1 MLKRFQRRF
10 VAITMALVALV
21 SVVAFA
27 ALGVL
32 TYDNLKSTV
41 DQTLDSALDHGG
53 SYSELPY
60 LGGGDVRGNWL
71 PSHSVTVTWN
81 GAIYADSDQNTQM
94 NAELLQSAVSAALAQ
109 VDANGNA
116 AGRISSTQLYFKVQP
131 SKLGYRVAFVDG
143 SSFEASVHRMGL
155 ALAGA
160 WLLLMLALLA
170 VTVYL
175 SRYVTRPV
183 VQAWENQQR
192 FIADASHELK
202 TPLTAILA
210 DASILA
216 REPDKTVREQQMW
229 LDGISSEAE
238 RMRRLTE
245 DMLSLAQADAGQEVA
260 PAMVRVDLSQ
270 LVERACLQFEP
281 AAFERG
287 LVIEDGIEP
296 GIEVMG
302 SADRLEGMVKTL
314 LENAC
319 KYGAGSGTPVTVG
332 LRRQHGSALLSVGNG
347 GDPIPPEDLPHVF
360 ERFYRSDKSR
370 VQDGESLSFGLGLA
384 IAKSTAELHKGSI
397 KAESGA
403 GGTVFSVSLPLAR

>member
-27 ALGVL
+27 ALGAL

-109 VDANGNA
+109 VDASGKA

-170 VTVYL
+170 VTVFL

-397 KAESGA
+397 EAESGA

>member
-27 ALGVL
+27 ALGAL

-170 VTVYL
+170 VTVFL

-397 KAESGA
+397 EAESGA

>member
-27 ALGVL
+27 ALGAL

-109 VDANGNA
+109 VDANGKA

-170 VTVYL
+170 VTVFL

-245 DMLSLAQADAGQEVA
+245 DMLSLAQADAGQEAA

-302 SADRLEGMVKTL
+302 SADKLEGMVKTL

-319 KYGAGSGTPVTVG
+319 KYGAGSGITVS

>member
-27 ALGVL
+27 ALGAL

-60 LGGGDVRGNWL
+60 LGGGDARGNWL

-170 VTVYL
+170 VTVFL

-302 SADRLEGMVKTL
+302 SADKLEGMVKTL

-397 KAESGA
+397 EAESGA

>member
-27 ALGVL
+27 ALGAL

-60 LGGGDVRGNWL
+60 LGGGDARGNWL

-81 GAIYADSDQNTQM
+81 GTIYADSDQNTQM
-94 NAELLQSAVSAALAQ
+94 NAEVLQSAVSAALAQ

-116 AGRISSTQLYFKVQP
+116 AGRIGSTQLYFKVQP

-170 VTVYL
+170 VTVFL

-245 DMLSLAQADAGQEVA
+245 DMLSLAQADAGQDGA

-302 SADRLEGMVKTL
+302 SADKLEGMVKNL

>member
-27 ALGVL
+27 ALGAL

-60 LGGGDVRGNWL
+60 LGGGDARGNWL

-170 VTVYL
+170 VTVFL

-245 DMLSLAQADAGQEVA
+245 DMLSLAQADAGQEAV
-260 PAMVRVDLSQ
+260 PAMVRVNLSQ

-302 SADRLEGMVKTL
+302 SADKLEGMVKTL

>member
-27 ALGVL
+27 ALGAL

-109 VDANGNA
+109 VDANGKA

-270 LVERACLQFEP
+270 LVERACLQFES

-302 SADRLEGMVKTL
+302 SADKLEGMVKTL

-384 IAKSTAELHKGSI
+384 IAKSIAELHKGSI

>member
-27 ALGVL
+27 ALGAL

-170 VTVYL
+170 VTVFL

-319 KYGAGSGTPVTVG
+319 KYGAVSGAPVTVG

>member
-27 ALGVL
+27 ALGAL

-109 VDANGNA
+109 VDASGKA

-245 DMLSLAQADAGQEVA
+245 DMLSLAQADAGQEAA
-260 PAMVRVDLSQ
+260 PAMVRVGLSQ

>member
-10 VAITMALVALV
+10 VTITMALVALV

-116 AGRISSTQLYFKVQP
+116 AGRIGSTQLYFKVQP

-143 SSFEASVHRMGL
+143 SSFETSVHRMAL
-155 ALAGA
+155 ALGGA

-170 VTVYL
+170 VTVFL
-175 SRYVTRPV
+175 SRYVTKPV

>member
-27 ALGVL
+27 ALGAL

-71 PSHSVTVTWN
+71 PSHSVTVAWN

-170 VTVYL
+170 VTVFL

-216 REPDKTVREQQMW
+216 REPDKTVREQQTW

-245 DMLSLAQADAGQEVA
+245 DMLSLAQADAGQEAA
-260 PAMVRVDLSQ
+260 PAVVRVDLSQ

-302 SADRLEGMVKTL
+302 SADKLEGMVKTL

-319 KYGAGSGTPVTVG
+319 KYGAGSGIPVTVG

>member
-1 MLKRFQRRF
+1 M
-10 VAITMALVALV
+10 
-21 SVVAFA
+21 
-27 ALGVL
+27 
-32 TYDNLKSTV
+32 
-41 DQTLDSALDHGG
+41 
-53 SYSELPY
+53 
-60 LGGGDVRGNWL
+60 RGNWL

-109 VDANGNA
+109 VDASGKA

-170 VTVYL
+170 VTVFL

-302 SADRLEGMVKTL
+302 SADKLEGMVKTL

-397 KAESGA
+397 EAESGA

>member
-27 ALGVL
+27 ALGAL

-170 VTVYL
+170 VTVFL

-319 KYGAGSGTPVTVG
+319 KYGAGSGAPVTVG

-397 KAESGA
+397 EAESGA

>member
-27 ALGVL
+27 ALGAL

-109 VDANGNA
+109 VDASGKA

-245 DMLSLAQADAGQEVA
+245 DMLSLAQADAGQEAA

-302 SADRLEGMVKTL
+302 SADKLEGMVKTL

-319 KYGAGSGTPVTVG
+319 KYGAGSGAPVTVG
-332 LRRQHGSALLSVGNG
+332 LRLQHGSALLSVGNG
-347 GDPIPPEDLPHVF
+347 GAPIPPEDLPHVF

>member
-27 ALGVL
+27 ALGAL

-81 GAIYADSDQNTQM
+81 GTIYADSDQNTQM
-94 NAELLQSAVSAALAQ
+94 NAEVLQSAVSAALAQ

-116 AGRISSTQLYFKVQP
+116 AGRIGSTQLYFKVQP

-170 VTVYL
+170 VTVFL

-245 DMLSLAQADAGQEVA
+245 DMLSLAQADAGQEAA

-302 SADRLEGMVKTL
+302 SADKLEGMVKTL

-397 KAESGA
+397 EAESGA

>member
-27 ALGVL
+27 ALGAL

-81 GAIYADSDQNTQM
+81 GTIYADSDQNTQM
-94 NAELLQSAVSAALAQ
+94 NAEVLQSAVSAALAQ

-143 SSFEASVHRMGL
+143 SSFETSVHRMAL
-155 ALAGA
+155 ALGGA

-170 VTVYL
+170 VTVFL
-175 SRYVTRPV
+175 SRYVTKPV

-245 DMLSLAQADAGQEVA
+245 DMLSLAQADAGQEGA

>member
-27 ALGVL
+27 ALGAL

-109 VDANGNA
+109 VDASGKA

-170 VTVYL
+170 VTVFL

-319 KYGAGSGTPVTVG
+319 KYGAGSGAPVTVG

-384 IAKSTAELHKGSI
+384 IAKSTAELHTGSI
-397 KAESGA
+397 EAESGA

>member
-27 ALGVL
+27 ALGAL

-170 VTVYL
+170 VTVFL

-245 DMLSLAQADAGQEVA
+245 DMLSLAQADAGQEGA

-302 SADRLEGMVKTL
+302 SADKLEGMVKTL

-319 KYGAGSGTPVTVG
+319 KYGAGSGAPVTVG

-397 KAESGA
+397 EAESGA

>member
-27 ALGVL
+27 ALGAL

-109 VDANGNA
+109 VDASGKA

-143 SSFEASVHRMGL
+143 SSFETSVHRMAL
-155 ALAGA
+155 ALGGA

-170 VTVYL
+170 VTVFL
-175 SRYVTRPV
+175 SRYVTKPV

-245 DMLSLAQADAGQEVA
+245 DMLSLAQADAGQEGA

-302 SADRLEGMVKTL
+302 SADKLEGMVKTL

-319 KYGAGSGTPVTVG
+319 KYGAGSGAPVTVG

-347 GDPIPPEDLPHVF
+347 GAPIPPEDLPHVF

-397 KAESGA
+397 KAESSA
-403 GGTVFSVSLPLAR
+403 DGTVFSVALPLAK

>member
-27 ALGVL
+27 ALGAL

-109 VDANGNA
+109 VDASGKA

-170 VTVYL
+170 VTVFL

-319 KYGAGSGTPVTVG
+319 KYGAGSGAPVTVG

-397 KAESGA
+397 EAESGA

>member
-27 ALGVL
+27 ALGAL

-109 VDANGNA
+109 VDASGKA

-170 VTVYL
+170 VTVFL

-302 SADRLEGMVKTL
+302 SADKLEGMVKTL

-319 KYGAGSGTPVTVG
+319 KYGAGSGAPVTVG

>member
-1 MLKRFQRRF
+1 
-10 VAITMALVALV
+10 
-21 SVVAFA
+21 
-27 ALGVL
+27 
-32 TYDNLKSTV
+32 
-41 DQTLDSALDHGG
+41 
-53 SYSELPY
+53 
-60 LGGGDVRGNWL
+60 
-71 PSHSVTVTWN
+71 
-81 GAIYADSDQNTQM
+81 M

-109 VDANGNA
+109 VDASGKA

-170 VTVYL
+170 VTVFL

-245 DMLSLAQADAGQEVA
+245 DMLSLAQADAGQEGA

-302 SADRLEGMVKTL
+302 SADKLEGMVKTL

-319 KYGAGSGTPVTVG
+319 KYGAGSGAPVTVG

-347 GDPIPPEDLPHVF
+347 GAPIPPEDLPHVF

-397 KAESGA
+397 KAESSA
-403 GGTVFSVSLPLAR
+403 DGTVFSVALPLAK

>member
-27 ALGVL
+27 ALGAL

-116 AGRISSTQLYFKVQP
+116 AGRIGSTQLYFKVQP

-160 WLLLMLALLA
+160 SLLLMLALLA

-245 DMLSLAQADAGQEVA
+245 DMLSLAQADAGQEAA

>member
-27 ALGVL
+27 ALGAL

-81 GAIYADSDQNTQM
+81 GTIYADSDQNTQM
-94 NAELLQSAVSAALAQ
+94 NAEVLQSAVSAALAQ

-116 AGRISSTQLYFKVQP
+116 AGRIGSTQLYFKVQP

-143 SSFEASVHRMGL
+143 SSFETSVHRMAL
-155 ALAGA
+155 ALGGA

-170 VTVYL
+170 VTVFL
-175 SRYVTRPV
+175 SRYVTKPV

-245 DMLSLAQADAGQEVA
+245 DMLSLAQADAGQEGA

-302 SADRLEGMVKTL
+302 SADKLEGMVKTL

-319 KYGAGSGTPVTVG
+319 KYGAGSGAPVTVG

-347 GDPIPPEDLPHVF
+347 GAPIPPEDLPHVF

>member
-27 ALGVL
+27 ALGAL

-109 VDANGNA
+109 VDASGKA

-170 VTVYL
+170 VTVFL

-245 DMLSLAQADAGQEVA
+245 DMLSLAQADAGPEVA

-319 KYGAGSGTPVTVG
+319 KYGAGSGAPVTVG

>member
-27 ALGVL
+27 ALGAL
-32 TYDNLKSTV
+32 IYDNLKSTV

-143 SSFEASVHRMGL
+143 RSFEASVHRMGL

-170 VTVYL
+170 VTVFL

-245 DMLSLAQADAGQEVA
+245 DMLSLAQADAGQEAA

-296 GIEVMG
+296 GIDVMG
-302 SADRLEGMVKTL
+302 SADKLEGMVKTL

>member
-27 ALGVL
+27 ALGAL

-109 VDANGNA
+109 VDASGKA

-170 VTVYL
+170 VTVFL

-245 DMLSLAQADAGQEVA
+245 DMLSLAQADAGQEAA

-302 SADRLEGMVKTL
+302 SADKLEGMVKTL

-384 IAKSTAELHKGSI
+384 IAKEIVELHHGRISASSEDEKI
-397 KAESGA
+397 RFA
-403 GGTVFSVSLPLAR
+403 VDLPLK

>member
-27 ALGVL
+27 ALGAL

-143 SSFEASVHRMGL
+143 SSFEASVRRMGL

-170 VTVYL
+170 VTVFL

-245 DMLSLAQADAGQEVA
+245 DMLSLAQADAGQEAA

-302 SADRLEGMVKTL
+302 SADKLEGMVKTL
-314 LENAC
+314 LENAG

>member
-27 ALGVL
+27 ALGAL

-170 VTVYL
+170 VTVFL

-319 KYGAGSGTPVTVG
+319 KYGAGSGAPVTVG

>member
-27 ALGVL
+27 ALGAL

-109 VDANGNA
+109 VDASGKA

-170 VTVYL
+170 VTVFL

-245 DMLSLAQADAGQEVA
+245 DMLSLAQADAGQEAA

-302 SADRLEGMVKTL
+302 SADKLEGMVKTL

>member
-302 SADRLEGMVKTL
+302 SADKLEGMVKTL

>member
-27 ALGVL
+27 ALGAL

-109 VDANGNA
+109 VDASGKA

-170 VTVYL
+170 VTVFL

-245 DMLSLAQADAGQEVA
+245 DMLSLAQADAGQEAA

-302 SADRLEGMVKTL
+302 SADKLEGMVKTL

-319 KYGAGSGTPVTVG
+319 KYGAGSGAPVTVG
-332 LRRQHGSALLSVGNG
+332 LRCQHGSALLSVGNG

>member
-27 ALGVL
+27 ALGAL

-109 VDANGNA
+109 VDASGKA

-170 VTVYL
+170 VTVFL

-229 LDGISSEAE
+229 LDGISREAE

-302 SADRLEGMVKTL
+302 SADKLEGMVKTL

>member
-143 SSFEASVHRMGL
+143 SSFEASVHRMSL

-245 DMLSLAQADAGQEVA
+245 DMLSLAQADAGQEGA

-302 SADRLEGMVKTL
+302 SADKLEGMVKTL

>member
-27 ALGVL
+27 ALGAL

-71 PSHSVTVTWN
+71 PSHSVTVAWN

-170 VTVYL
+170 VTVFL

-245 DMLSLAQADAGQEVA
+245 DMLSLAQADAGQEAA

-302 SADRLEGMVKTL
+302 SADKLEGMVKTL

-319 KYGAGSGTPVTVG
+319 KYGAGSGIPVTVG

>member
-27 ALGVL
+27 ALGAL

-60 LGGGDVRGNWL
+60 LGGGDARGNWL

-81 GAIYADSDQNTQM
+81 SAIYADSDQNTQM

-170 VTVYL
+170 VTVFL

-245 DMLSLAQADAGQEVA
+245 DMLSLAQADAGQEAV
-260 PAMVRVDLSQ
+260 PAMVRVNLSQ

-302 SADRLEGMVKTL
+302 SADKLEGMVKTL